1 MPIVAR
7 AIGCL
12 HRDAGGAIIV
22 ESPGAQGIA
31 RAGVELAVIFWKYG
45 GAATAYFFA
54 HLVMI
59 FGVLALAAVPVGTA
73 VSPAVELV
81 TVAAVIGYAFAI

>member
-1 MPIVAR
+1 M
-7 AIGCL
+7 
-12 HRDAGGAIIV
+12 
-22 ESPGAQGIA
+22 
-31 RAGVELAVIFWKYG
+31 YG

-81 TVAAVIGYAFAI
+81 TVAAVVGCAFALEQAPGVRAVARSGKMPA